1 MLIQD
6 SNFDSIR
13 ISAISCVIQSSLLQ
27 SACLFVIQC
36 YILWVFMHWNIHSNT
51 LPVWIPALNSNR
63 KFVSTVTLLL
73 PGTQDDITPLDS
85 TFIPLHSESWEQ
97 MAAHSIT
104 FRQTKMASQVTLTT
118 PRGVIFRN
126 TVLLGLAPWTA
137 RMNRQKNRLI
147 HMASCQW
154 CHMSITRA
162 SWRLTYVTTR
172 LFNSFPC

>member
-1 MLIQD
+1 MC
-6 SNFDSIR
+6 NTVV
-13 ISAISCVIQSSLLQ
+13 VITI
-27 SACLFVIQC
+27 CLFVIQC
-36 YILWVFMHWNIHSNT
+36 YILWLLIHWNIHFNT

-63 KFVSTVTLLL
+63 KFVSTVTLLS

-118 PRGVIFRN
+118 LRGVIFRN

-137 RMNRQKNRLI
+137 TMKRQKNRLI

-154 CHMSITRA
+154 CHMSVMMSLICGNAITY
-162 SWRLTYVTTR
+162 RLTMTAPSWGDSTR
-172 LFNSFPC
+172 RQ